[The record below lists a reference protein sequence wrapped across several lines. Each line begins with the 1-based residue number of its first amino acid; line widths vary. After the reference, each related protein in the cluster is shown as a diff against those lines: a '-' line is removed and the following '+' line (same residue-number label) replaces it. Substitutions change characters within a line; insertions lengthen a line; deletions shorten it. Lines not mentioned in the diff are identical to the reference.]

1 MRCVFL
7 RQGPSVAQPIR
18 VAILK
23 LKPVEIYPAETQRRG
38 ECLQAL
44 EAAARAISNP
54 WFGTKSP
61 AFDPVF
67 FSTTLRLCG
76 KL

>member
-23 LKPVEIYPAETQRRG
+23 LKPVEIYPAETLRRG
-38 ECLQAL
+38 ECFQAL
-44 EAAARAISNP
+44 ASASHGLTRN
-54 WFGTKSP
+54 FP

-67 FSTTLRLCG
+67 FSATLRFCG